1 MLETLRQASGSDC
14 IRHGD
19 ALVRWIRQLVF
30 QVSCLQCACSV
41 EDYVGREQEV
51 LAPTAAE
58 CLAQRHAK
66 EVSLDSI
73 NSADFDKDL
82 TKKVS

>member
-1 MLETLRQASGSDC
+1 M
-14 IRHGD
+14 
-19 ALVRWIRQLVF
+19 
-30 QVSCLQCACSV
+30 
-41 EDYVGREQEV
+41 EQEV

-58 CLAQRHAK
+58 CLAQRHAN